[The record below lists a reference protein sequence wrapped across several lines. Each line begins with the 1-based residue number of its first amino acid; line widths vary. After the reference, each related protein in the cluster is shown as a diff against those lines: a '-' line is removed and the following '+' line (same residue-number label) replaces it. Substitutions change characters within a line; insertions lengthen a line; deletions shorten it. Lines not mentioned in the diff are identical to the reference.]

1 MKLSPTIKKCISYGL
16 LIVVVLAM
24 ILLVISII
32 KSAYYYQYDMDEL
45 YHVQRVYLIAS
56 GFKPHT
62 SFFFV
67 FSSIFHRI
75 LVPLFLFFGFS
86 FATLAKARIFMI
98 LLFAV
103 RVFLSA
109 LLINKVFNRRTALLF
124 IPLFLFDPFTI
135 FSSMQIRPDNLMMTV
150 YTLGIFIFV
159 LGFFRSSKSLLFLS
173 GVVFGLS
180 FLTLIKTIPQLMIF
194 FIMYGVY
201 CILNRELKNFILLLD
216 GFVLTLFCFCI
227 YHLFNGSFLSMFS
240 QVFIFSFTLSNLVL
254 NQVYYGFFH
263 QPNNGFIYGLMGK
276 PLTWAYVWIL
286 PLLAS
291 AGAYLTLSNFVNNKR
306 TKSENIDKKKQ
317 LIQIILIASLVVQ
330 YLFLLNLDMA
340 FIQYYIPFQWL
351 LALFAAVMLDDF
363 IFNKF
368 SSGFFHQLIKGGFFI
383 LFMVLIYVSIK
394 ANNART
400 VFRSEYQISQFAQV
414 WSKVPQ
420 NAAIFPNVLF
430 RPIAYPVS
438 VGDDQL
444 NYDNY
449 FSSVRNTLPSY
460 IDSFE
465 KNKAPYLLIDDPVRF
480 YTLEPGLDKYVKDHY
495 QKIDNQINL
504 YQRVK

>member
-16 LIVVVLAM
+16 SIVVVLAM
-24 ILLVISII
+24 ILLVVSII
-32 KSAYYYQYDMDEL
+32 KSAYYYQYDADEF
-45 YHVQRVYLIAS
+45 YHVQKVYLIAS
-56 GFKPHT
+56 GFKPYI
-62 SFFFV
+62 SFFFI

-75 LVPLFLFFGFS
+75 LIPIFLFFGFS
-86 FATLAKARIFMI
+86 FATLGKARIFMV

-150 YTLGIFIFV
+150 YALGLLIFV
-159 LGFFRSSKSLLFLS
+159 IGFFRSSRSLLFLS
-173 GVVFGLS
+173 GVVSGLS
-180 FLTLIKTIPQLMIF
+180 FLILIKITPQLMIF
-194 FIMYGVY
+194 FIIYGFY

-216 GFVLTLFCFCI
+216 GFVLMLFCFCI
-227 YHLFNGSFLSMFS
+227 YHLFDGSFLSMFR
-240 QVFIFSFTLSNLVL
+240 QVFITSFTLSVINP
-254 NQVYYGFFH
+254 VYYGFFH

-276 PLTWAYVWIL
+276 PLTWDYVWIL

-291 AGAYLTLSNFVNNKR
+291 AGAYLTLSNFVNNRRK
-306 TKSENIDKKKQ
+306 KSENIDKKKQ
-317 LIQIILIASLVVQ
+317 LVQIILIASLVIQ
-330 YLFLLNLDMA
+330 YLLLLNLNMV

-351 LALFAAVMLDDF
+351 LALFAAVMLEDF

-368 SSGFFHQLIKGGFFI
+368 PSGFFHQLIKVGFFI
-383 LFMVLIYVSIK
+383 LFIVLVYVSIK
-394 ANNART
+394 ANNARA
-400 VFRSEYQISQFAQV
+400 VFGSEYQISQIAPI

-420 NAAIFPNVLF
+420 NAAIFPSVLF
-430 RPIAYPVS
+430 RPIAFPITERYEQEDYGNFYSS
-438 VGDDQL
+438 VG
-444 NYDNY
+444 NM
-449 FSSVRNTLPSY
+449 FPSY

-465 KNKAPYLLIDDPVRF
+465 KNKVPYLLIDDPAKF
-480 YTLEPGLDKYVKDHY
+480 YTLEPGLEKYVKDHY

-504 YQRVK
+504 YKRVK